1 MCIMSLER
9 EKFRLLFDT
18 LFVIVASIDLEISRF

>member
-1 MCIMSLER
+1 MSLDM